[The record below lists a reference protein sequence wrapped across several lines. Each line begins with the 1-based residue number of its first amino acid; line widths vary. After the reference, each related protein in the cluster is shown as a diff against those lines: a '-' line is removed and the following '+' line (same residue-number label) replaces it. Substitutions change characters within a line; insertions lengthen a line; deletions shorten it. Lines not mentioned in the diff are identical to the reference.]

1 MSDTTKFAKYRVK
14 SVRKLLKT
22 KENLEKTSN
31 LIKEISSDKEDQV
44 AKRSQESIHKIEKN
58 PKGKSIFHK

>member
-22 KENLEKTSN
+22 KENLEKTSKPT
-31 LIKEISSDKEDQV
+31 KEISGDKEDQV
-44 AKRSQESIHKIEKN
+44 AQRSQESIHRIEKN
-58 PKGKSIFHK
+58 P